1 MSTPKPELSAAEQ
14 ALRDAAREYHRAP
27 TRGKIS
33 VTPTKPLS
41 NQRDLSLAYSPGVA
55 YPCLDIA
62 ADPRLAAEYTSR
74 GNLVGVITN
83 GTAVLGLGDIG
94 PLAAKPVMEGKGCLF
109 KKFAGIDV
117 FDIELAERDPDRL
130 VEIIAALEPTLG
142 GINLEDIKAP
152 ECFVVERKLRE
163 RLKIPVF
170 HDDQHGTAII
180 SSAALINALELV
192 GKPIGGVKVVVS
204 GAGAAAI
211 ACLDLMVGLG
221 VDIANVF
228 VCDSKGVIR
237 EGRADVAAGQ
247 LDESKQRYCQRTPD
261 LTLGDAIRGA
271 DVFLG
276 CSAAGVLTPEMVK
289 TMGTQPIILALA
301 NPEPE
306 IRPELAKAARP
317 DCIVATGR
325 SDYPNQVNNVLC
337 FPYIFRGALDCGA
350 TTINEAMKLACVDL
364 LVAMGLKAENVTLT
378 DINGVVHA
386 NRDALSDRMRPY
398 ARKTDAR
405 TLDQVLD
412 GADIFMGLSAPRV
425 LKAEWLH
432 KLAPNPLIL
441 ALANPEPEILPEA
454 VRHARPDAIVATGRS
469 DYPNQVNNVLCFP
482 FIFRGA
488 LDVGATTINEAMKL
502 ACVREIAALAKAEPS
517 DEVAAAYAGKELKF
531 GPDYIIPT
539 PFDVRLILRIAPAV
553 AQAAADSGVAARP
566 IADLEAYRQQLTRFV
581 YQTGMV
587 MSPVFAAA
595 RAACASGPARVVYA
609 EGEDERVLRAVQV
622 VLDEALGKP
631 ILIGRPAVIAMR
643 IERAGLRL
651 KAGTDFEVCDPEHD
665 ARFRDY
671 WAMYHQLM
679 GRDGVSPEA
688 AKAAVRRSNTLIASL
703 MLKRGEADA
712 MLCGLVGRFEQ
723 HLDHVRSVIGQHAG
737 ARTMATMNAVMLP
750 EHTLFIADTFVNEQP
765 SAEELADIAL
775 MAAHEVQRF
784 GVPAKVAFLSHSTYG
799 SSQRESAQRMRAARD
814 LFVARS
820 PEIECDGELQGDAAL
835 SEAIRGSALGDA
847 SLSGAANLLVC
858 PNLDAANILFNVLKV
873 TASHGV
879 TIGPILLGAAAPV
892 HILTP
897 SATMRRL
904 VNMTAL
910 AVADATALTD
920 TAAPAAPVTTR

>member
-1 MSTPKPELSAAEQ
+1 MTQPLSPAEQ
-14 ALRDAAREYHRAP
+14 ALREAAREYHRSP

-55 YPCLDIA
+55 YPCLDIE
-62 ADPRLAAEYTSR
+62 ADPSLAAEYTSR

-117 FDIELAERDPDRL
+117 FDIELAERDPDKL

-152 ECFVVERKLRE
+152 ECFLVERKLRE

-192 GKPIGGVKVVVS
+192 GKQIGEVKLVVS

-211 ACLDLMVGLG
+211 ACLDLMVSLG
-221 VDIANVF
+221 VKISNVYA
-228 VCDSKGVIR
+228 CDSKGVIR
-237 EGRADVAAGQ
+237 EGRTDVAAGK
-247 LDESKQRYCQRTPD
+247 LDESKQRYCQRTD
-261 LTLGDAIRGA
+261 ACELADAIVDA

-289 TMGTQPIILALA
+289 TMARQPIILALA

-350 TTINEAMKLACVDL
+350 TTINEAMKLACV
-364 LVAMGLKAENVTLT
+364 
-378 DINGVVHA
+378 H
-386 NRDALSDRMRPY
+386 
-398 ARKTDAR
+398 
-405 TLDQVLD
+405 
-412 GADIFMGLSAPRV
+412 
-425 LKAEWLH
+425 
-432 KLAPNPLIL
+432 
-441 ALANPEPEILPEA
+441 
-454 VRHARPDAIVATGRS
+454 
-469 DYPNQVNNVLCFP
+469 
-482 FIFRGA
+482 
-488 LDVGATTINEAMKL
+488 
-502 ACVREIAALAKAEPS
+502 EIAALAKAEAS

-553 AQAAADSGVAARP
+553 AQAAADSGVASRP
-566 IADLEAYRQQLTRFV
+566 IADLDAYRQQLSRFV

-587 MSPVFAAA
+587 MRPVFAAA
-595 RAACASGPARVVYA
+595 KAAHARQTARVVYA

-622 VLDEALGKP
+622 VRDEGLALP
-631 ILIGRPAVIAMR
+631 VLIGRPAVIDMR

-651 KAGTDFEVCDPEHD
+651 KAGVDFEVCDPEND
-665 ARFRDY
+665 PRFRDY
-671 WAMYHQLM
+671 WAMYHKLM
-679 GRDGVSPEA
+679 GREGVSPEA
-688 AKAAVRRSNTLIASL
+688 AKAAVRRSNTLIGSL
-703 MLKRGEADA
+703 MVKRGEADA
-712 MLCGLVGRFEQ
+712 LLCGLVGRYDQ
-723 HLDHVRSVIGQHAG
+723 HLDHVRQVIGLKPG
-737 ARTMATMNAVMLP
+737 ASTLASMNALMLDA
-750 EHTLFIADTFVNEQP
+750 HTLFIADTFVNEQP
-765 SAEELADIAL
+765 DAAALAEIAL

-784 GVPAKVAFLSHSTYG
+784 GMPAKVAFLSHSIYG
-799 SSQRESAQRMRAARD
+799 SSPRESARRMRTARD
-814 LFVARS
+814 LFVALA

-835 SEAIRGSALGDA
+835 SESIRSTFLAEGTLK
-847 SLSGAANLLVC
+847 GAANLLVL

-873 TASHGV
+873 TSGHGV

-897 SATMRRL
+897 SATMRRV

-910 AVADATALTD
+910 AVADAAELQAAAKVPAL
-920 TAAPAAPVTTR
+920 